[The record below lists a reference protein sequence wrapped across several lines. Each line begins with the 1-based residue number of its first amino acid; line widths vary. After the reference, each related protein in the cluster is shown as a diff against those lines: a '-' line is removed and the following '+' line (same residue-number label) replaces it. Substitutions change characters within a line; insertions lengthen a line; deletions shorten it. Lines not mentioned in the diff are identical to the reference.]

1 MAQRY
6 VDLRS
11 DTVTR
16 PTPAMRRAMAEAE
29 VGDDQYGEDPT
40 VNRLEELAAEMLGKE
55 AAVFVSSG
63 TQGNLCAVLA
73 HCGRG
78 QEVIMGDQCHIVLYE
93 QGGTATLGGLPWRV
107 LPNTPQGTLEPAAI
121 EAAIRGDREGEP
133 ATGVL
138 CVENTQ
144 NRCGG
149 LALSRETIK
158 SMADVAHAHGV
169 PVHMDGARVFN
180 AAAALGVPVSE
191 VVQDVDSVQFC
202 LSKGLAA
209 PVGSM
214 IAGSTEFIGKARR
227 MRRVVGGAMRQ
238 AGVIAAAGVVA
249 LTEMVDRLPEDHR
262 RARKLAEGLADT
274 PGIFVDLDL
283 VQSNMVFYKLDPP
296 NPEFQAEMK
305 AQGVLVGGGQYG
317 GRMVTHYEIT
327 DEDIDAT
334 LMAARKTVTAL
345 AR

>member
-1 MAQRY
+1 MAQRH

-107 LPNTPQGTLEPAAI
+107 LPNTPHGTLEPAAI
-121 EAAIRGDREGEP
+121 EAAIRGEREGEP
-133 ATGVL
+133 VTGVV
-138 CVENTQ
+138 CVENTH

-149 LALSRETIK
+149 LALDRATIK
-158 SMADVAHAHGV
+158 SMADVPHQYGI

-191 VVQDVDSVQFC
+191 IVQDVDSVQFC

-214 IAGSTEFIGKARR
+214 IAGSKEFIQKARR
-227 MRRVVGGAMRQ
+227 MRRIVGGAMRQ
-238 AGVIAAAGVVA
+238 AGVFAAAGVGA

-262 RARKLAEGLADT
+262 RARTLADGLADI
-274 PGIFVDLDL
+274 PGIVVDPEL
-283 VQSNMVFYKLDPP
+283 VQSNMIFYKLDPP
-296 NPEFQAEMK
+296 NPTFQDEMK

-317 GRMVTHYEIT
+317 GRIVTHYEIT
-327 DEDIDAT
+327 DADIDT
-334 LMAARKTVTAL
+334 VLMAARKTVTAL

>member
-1 MAQRY
+1 MAQRL

-40 VNRLEELAAEMLGKE
+40 VNKLEELAAEMLGKE
-55 AAVFVSSG
+55 ASLFVVGG
-63 TQGNLCAVLA
+63 TMGNLCAVLA
-73 HCGRG
+73 HCQRG
-78 QEVIMGDQCHIVLYE
+78 QELVMGDQCHIVLYE
-93 QGGTATLGGLPWRV
+93 AGGTAVLGGLPWRT
-107 LPNTPQGTLEPAAI
+107 LPNTPQGTMELGAI
-121 EAAIRGDREGEP
+121 AEAIRGDREGEP
-133 ATGVL
+133 PTGLL
-138 CVENTQ
+138 CVENTH

-149 LALSRETIK
+149 IALDRATVK
-158 SMADVAHAHGV
+158 GMADIAHEHGV

-180 AAAALGVPVSE
+180 AAAALGVPVAE
-191 VVQDVDSVQFC
+191 VVRDVDSVQFC

-214 IAGSTEFIGKARR
+214 IAGTKEFIARARR
-227 MRRVVGGAMRQ
+227 QRRIVGGAMRQ
-238 AGVIAAAGVVA
+238 AGVLAAPAIIS
-249 LTEMVDRLPEDHR
+249 LTEMVDRLPEDHA
-262 RARKLAEGLADT
+262 RARRLAEGFADI
-274 PGIFVDLDL
+274 PGIFVNLDT

-296 NPEFQAEMK
+296 NPHFAEEMK
-305 AQGVLVGGGQYG
+305 VQGVLVGGGQYG

-327 DEDIDAT
+327 DEGIDAA

-345 AR
+345 SR

>member
-1 MAQRY
+1 MAAQY

-40 VNRLEELAAEMLGKE
+40 VNRLQALAAQMLGKE
-55 AAVFVSSG
+55 DALYVASG

-78 QEVIMGDQCHIVLYE
+78 QEVIMGDQCHIFLYE
-93 QGGTATLGGLPWRV
+93 QGGTATLGGLPWRI
-107 LPNTPQGTLEPAAI
+107 LPNTPHGTLETQAI
-121 EAAIRGDREGEP
+121 HDAIRGGREGEP
-133 ATGVL
+133 ETGVL
-138 CVENTQ
+138 CVENTH

-149 LALSRETIK
+149 LALDRATIK
-158 SMADVAHAHGV
+158 EMADAAHAHGV

-180 AAAALGVPVSE
+180 AAAALGVPVAE

-214 IAGSTEFIGKARR
+214 IVGSSAFIHRARR
-227 MRRVVGGAMRQ
+227 ARRIVGGAMRQ
-238 AGVIAAAGVVA
+238 AGVIAAAGIVA

-262 RARKLAEGLADT
+262 RARRLAEGFADI
-274 PGIFVDLDL
+274 PGIHVDVAK
-283 VQSNMVFYKLDPP
+283 VQSNMVFYALDPP
-296 NPEFQAEMK
+296 NPDFAAQMK
-305 AQGVLVGGGQYG
+305 AHGVLVGGGQYG

-327 DEDIDAT
+327 DADIDTAIA
-334 LMAARKTVTAL
+334 AARTTVTAL